1 MSTRHHNSYISD
13 ACWSPTRPG
22 LFFVTRKDGW
32 LDIWDFYYRQ
42 NEVALSHKVSDKA
55 LTCIK
60 LNNVT
65 TTSQVGGVQPDI
77 GKYCA
82 IGDSSETITLLKLC
96 KSLYRPQADERTVVN
111 EIFERERFREDMLRK
126 QKKEISGRERINKE
140 VNDLSKSKLKLNN
153 KRS

>member
-1 MSTRHHNSYISD
+1 MSTRYHNSYITD
-13 ACWSPTRPG
+13 ATWSPTRPS

-42 NEVALSHKVSDKA
+42 NEVALSHKVSDKP

-65 TTSQVGGVQPDI
+65 NTSQVGGIQTNI

-82 IGDSSETITLLKLC
+82 IGDSNETVTLLKLC
-96 KSLYRPQADERTVVN
+96 KSLYRPLPDEKSVIS
-111 EIFERERFREDMLRK
+111 EIFERERVREDMLRK
-126 QKKEISGRERINKE
+126 QKKEQSTKERLNREIN
-140 VNDLSKSKLKLNN
+140 DMQKSKIK
-153 KRS
+153 